1 MRRRLVFST
10 PLVVITACG
19 ERPGEH
25 RPRPR
30 IARVTP
36 DAGPS
41 APNELVDE
49 LPPLSPDRTRDDA
62 CRHSQCNPPPPT
74 KFPSAP
80 GKPEPVEPVV
90 ARVTAMK
97 REPAGTRVRMDR
109 PDERMDEKWRA
120 TFITRTGFA
129 VPQGDCT
136 IVAWSFYEL
145 ECTSP
150 LAPEQLAEDGSAF
163 HLRVVPPQELV
174 DRIERQRRR

>member
-1 MRRRLVFST
+1 VFST

-19 ERPGEH
+19 ERPVEH
-25 RPRPR
+25 HPRPR
-30 IARVTP
+30 IARVTH

-41 APNELVDE
+41 APRELVDE
-49 LPPLSPDRTRDDA
+49 LPPLSPDKTREEA
-62 CRHSQCNPPPPT
+62 CRNAHCNPPPPT
-74 KFPSAP
+74 QVPRPPA
-80 GKPEPVEPVV
+80 KPEFVEPVV

-97 REPAGTRVRMDR
+97 REPTGTRVRMNR

-136 IVAWSFYEL
+136 IVAWSFQEL

-150 LAPEQLAEDGSAF
+150 LAPEQLAEDGSALK
-163 HLRVVPPQELV
+163 LRVVPPQELV
-174 DRIERQRRR
+174 DRIERQRGR